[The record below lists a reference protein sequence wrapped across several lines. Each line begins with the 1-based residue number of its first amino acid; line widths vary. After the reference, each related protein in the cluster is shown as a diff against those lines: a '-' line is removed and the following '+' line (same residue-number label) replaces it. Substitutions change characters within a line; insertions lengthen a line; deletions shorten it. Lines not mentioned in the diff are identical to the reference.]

1 LPSTKLNEENRMSLE
16 PSAQPEPTPAPAT
29 AEQPVTPPPLAETAA
44 PDTAITTAPAAAQAV
59 AVQSAA
65 AEPLTAE
72 ELKKVRRVIHPGFPR
87 KVWRAAVG
95 LTLLTSMAINLILIV
110 VVVILVNQ
118 VGAIKMTLASV
129 LGQLDSAFEG
139 LGAASIQD
147 TIKINQQVPVQFDLP
162 LNQNTTVTTLAP
174 VPINTQANFSLGPFG
189 NINGVVS
196 LQLPTGTQLPVHLEL
211 MVPIS
216 NSIPVVF
223 DQAINIPLAERGLGP
238 VVAKLRSALGP
249 LIKLVGQLP
258 ERFVIVE
265 P

>member
-1 LPSTKLNEENRMSLE
+1 MSLE
-16 PSAQPEPTPAPAT
+16 PPAQPEPTPVAPEAQPPVTKPAPAEPIEPNT
-29 AEQPVTPPPLAETAA
+29 MMAAAPVATTPVTAQTVAPQPL
-44 PDTAITTAPAAAQAV
+44 
-59 AVQSAA
+59 SAA
-65 AEPLTAE
+65 

-95 LTLLTSMAINLILIV
+95 LTLLASMAINLILIV

-147 TIKINQQVPVQFDLP
+147 TIKINHQVPVQFDLP

-211 MVPIS
+211 MVPVS

-223 DQAINIPLAERGLGP
+223 DQPINIPLAEKGLGP

>member
-1 LPSTKLNEENRMSLE
+1 
-16 PSAQPEPTPAPAT
+16 
-29 AEQPVTPPPLAETAA
+29 
-44 PDTAITTAPAAAQAV
+44 
-59 AVQSAA
+59 
-65 AEPLTAE
+65 
-72 ELKKVRRVIHPGFPR
+72 
-87 KVWRAAVG
+87 
-95 LTLLTSMAINLILIV
+95 LILIV

-162 LNQNTTVTTLAP
+162 LSKDTVVTTLGP
-174 VPINTQANFSLGPFG
+174 VPINTQATFSLGQFG
-189 NINGVVS
+189 SINGLVS

-211 MVPIS
+211 TVPVS

-223 DQAINIPLAERGLGP
+223 DVPINIPLAEKGLGP

-249 LIKLVGQLP
+249 IIGLVGQLP

>member
-1 LPSTKLNEENRMSLE
+1 MSLE
-16 PSAQPEPTPAPAT
+16 PSAQPEPTPAPA
-29 AEQPVTPPPLAETAA
+29 EQSPVAA
-44 PDTAITTAPAAAQAV
+44 PLPAEPTEPAPALTATPVATAPAAV
-59 AVQSAA
+59 RGVA
-65 AEPLTAE
+65 AEPLSAA

-87 KVWRAAVG
+87 KIWRAAVG
-95 LTLLTSMAINLILIV
+95 LTLLTSMVINLILIV

-147 TIKINQQVPVQFDLP
+147 TIKINHQVPVQFDLP

-211 MVPIS
+211 MVPVS

-223 DQAINIPLAERGLGP
+223 DQPINIPLAEKGLGP

-249 LIKLVGQLP
+249 IIGLVGQLP
-258 ERFVIVE
+258 ERFVIIE

>member
-1 LPSTKLNEENRMSLE
+1 VAEQPAATTPST
-16 PSAQPEPTPAPAT
+16 AVTAPETAITPAPVAT
-29 AEQPVTPPPLAETAA
+29 
-44 PDTAITTAPAAAQAV
+44 QAV
-59 AVQSAA
+59 AAQSAA
-65 AEPLTAE
+65 AEPLTAT
-72 ELKKVRRVIHPGFPR
+72 ELKKVRRVIRPGFPR
-87 KVWRAAVG
+87 KIWRAAVG
-95 LTLLTSMAINLILIV
+95 LTLLTSMVINLILIV

-147 TIKINQQVPVQFDLP
+147 TIKINHQVPVQFDLP

-211 MVPIS
+211 MVPVS

-223 DQAINIPLAERGLGP
+223 DQPINIPLAEKGLGP

-249 LIKLVGQLP
+249 IIGLVGQLP
-258 ERFVIVE
+258 ERFVIIE

>member
-1 LPSTKLNEENRMSLE
+1 MSLE
-16 PSAQPEPTPAPAT
+16 PSAQPEPTPAPAEQSPVAAPLP
-29 AEQPVTPPPLAETAA
+29 AEPTEPAPALTAA
-44 PDTAITTAPAAAQAV
+44 PVATAPAAV
-59 AVQSAA
+59 RGVA
-65 AEPLTAE
+65 AEPLSAA

-87 KVWRAAVG
+87 KIWRAAVG
-95 LTLLTSMAINLILIV
+95 LTLLTSMVINLILIV

-147 TIKINQQVPVQFDLP
+147 TIKINHQVPVQFDLP

-211 MVPIS
+211 MVPVS

-223 DQAINIPLAERGLGP
+223 DQPINIPLAEKGLGP

-249 LIKLVGQLP
+249 IIGLVGQLP
-258 ERFVIVE
+258 ERFVIIE

>member
-1 LPSTKLNEENRMSLE
+1 MSLE
-16 PSAQPEPTPAPAT
+16 PSAQTEPTPAPPA
-29 AEQPVTPPPLAETAA
+29 AEQPATMPLSTETAA
-44 PDTAITTAPAAAQAV
+44 QTTAMTTTPAAMPPATVQATT
-59 AVQSAA
+59 
-65 AEPLTAE
+65 AEPLSAE
-72 ELKKVRRVIHPGFPR
+72 ELKKVRRVIRPGFPR

-147 TIKINQQVPVQFDLP
+147 TIKINQQVPVRFDLP
-162 LNQNTTVTTLAP
+162 LNQNTTVTTQAA
-174 VPINTQANFSLGPFG
+174 VPINTQATFSLGQFG
-189 NINGVVS
+189 SINGTVS
-196 LQLPTGTQLPVHLEL
+196 LALPPGTQLPVHLEFS
-211 MVPIS
+211 VPVS
-216 NSIPVVF
+216 NTIPVVF
-223 DQAINIPLAERGLGP
+223 DQAINIPLSERGLGP

-249 LIKLVGQLP
+249 IIGLVGQLP

>member
-1 LPSTKLNEENRMSLE
+1 MSLE
-16 PSAQPEPTPAPAT
+16 PSAQPEPTPAAAAQPPASVDTVEPNT
-29 AEQPVTPPPLAETAA
+29 AM
-44 PDTAITTAPAAAQAV
+44 TTAPAATPPATVQAV
-59 AVQSAA
+59 GAQTTAP
-65 AEPLTAE
+65 EPLSAE
-72 ELKKVRRVIHPGFPR
+72 ELKKVRRVIRPGFPR

-95 LTLLTSMAINLILIV
+95 LTLLTSMVINLILIV

-162 LNQNTTVTTLAP
+162 LSKDTVVTTLRP
-174 VPINTQANFSLGPFG
+174 VPINTQATFSLGQFG
-189 NINGVVS
+189 SINGLVS

-211 MVPIS
+211 TVPVS

-223 DQAINIPLAERGLGP
+223 DVPINIPLAEKGLGP

-249 LIKLVGQLP
+249 IIGLVGQLP

>member
-1 LPSTKLNEENRMSLE
+1 MSLDPST
-16 PSAQPEPTPAPAT
+16 QPEPTPAAPT
-29 AEQPVTPPPLAETAA
+29 EPSPVAVPTSALTAA
-44 PDTAITTAPAAAQAV
+44 PVAAPAVAANAP
-59 AVQSAA
+59 A
-65 AEPLTAE
+65 AEPLSAA
-72 ELKKVRRVIHPGFPR
+72 ELKKVRRVIHPGVPR
-87 KVWRAAVG
+87 KIWRAAVG

-118 VGAIKMTLASV
+118 VGAIKMTLATV

-139 LGAASIQD
+139 LGAASIHD
-147 TIKINQQVPVQFDLP
+147 TIKISQQVPVRFDLP
-162 LNQNTTVTTLAP
+162 LKQDTVVTLQSP

-196 LQLPTGTQLPVHLEL
+196 LQLPTGLQLPVHLEL
-211 MVPIS
+211 MVPVS

-223 DQAINIPLAERGLGP
+223 DQPINIPLATKGLGP

-249 LIKLVGQLP
+249 IIGLVGQMP
-258 ERFVIVE
+258 ERFVIIE

>member
-1 LPSTKLNEENRMSLE
+1 MSLE
-16 PSAQPEPTPAPAT
+16 PSAQPEPTPAPPV
-29 AEQPVTPPPLAETAA
+29 AEQPATPPPSTDAAALTA
-44 PDTAITTAPAAAQAV
+44 PDTAITTAPAVPAKTQAAV
-59 AVQSAA
+59 
-65 AEPLTAE
+65 AEPLSPD
-72 ELKKVRRVIHPGFPR
+72 ELKKVRRVIRPGFPR

-95 LTLLTSMAINLILIV
+95 LTLLTSMVINLILIV

-162 LNQNTTVTTLAP
+162 LSQDTVVTTLGP
-174 VPINTQANFSLGPFG
+174 VPINTHATFSLGQFG
-189 NINGVVS
+189 SINGQVT

-211 MVPIS
+211 TVPVS

-223 DQAINIPLAERGLGP
+223 DVPINIPLAEKGLGP

-249 LIKLVGQLP
+249 IIGLVDDLP